1 MLENIKKSLLYLVIV
16 LVAVSYYPPFY
27 LISALYAAMRVGL
40 YAIVILLVLLNFS
53 LRGITKNALLKV
65 GGIVVF
71 LILLE
76 FLIFYTFGLRFE
88 FSDIW
93 QIVIVLLCFMIGF
106 NLNIKDGYKIDKLL
120 KLYAI
125 VGVGTGLVSFNYYQG
140 AISEFDV
147 YAIDGKNQLGLIVS
161 SASAVALY
169 VGMSS
174 FKRCTLWC
182 FRGFFVLGLMVL
194 LLMGARSA
202 FVALSLFAMILLYK
216 VLTRKQKVWCG
227 LFLAIIFLCSF
238 NFLLSM
244 LIGKHDVSDL
254 NSLSTGRIERNM
266 LGLAYISEHVWDG
279 ELIHESNI
287 PWIHNYVILRL
298 VRYGIWSFL
307 FLFFYFYLFVCAV
320 KNIMKAGKKVSIVN
334 VGFFL
339 LIVPYF
345 VSLLEPSAPFGPGSN
360 VFMLYIILGIT
371 MRAQY
376 VSQYENTSLVQ

>member
-1 MLENIKKSLLYLVIV
+1 MVFSRFLC
-16 LVAVSYYPPFY
+16 
-27 LISALYAAMRVGL
+27 VG
-40 YAIVILLVLLNFS
+40 
-53 LRGITKNALLKV
+53 
-65 GGIVVF
+65 
-71 LILLE
+71 
-76 FLIFYTFGLRFE
+76 
-88 FSDIW
+88 
-93 QIVIVLLCFMIGF
+93 
-106 NLNIKDGYKIDKLL
+106 
-120 KLYAI
+120 
-125 VGVGTGLVSFNYYQG
+125 
-140 AISEFDV
+140 
-147 YAIDGKNQLGLIVS
+147 
-161 SASAVALY
+161 
-169 VGMSS
+169 
-174 FKRCTLWC
+174 
-182 FRGFFVLGLMVL
+182 
-194 LLMGARSA
+194 
-202 FVALSLFAMILLYK
+202 LSLFAMILLYK